1 MDRNDN
7 GTAAIRILLVD
18 DHPIVREGL
27 AAIIERR
34 PDMTV
39 VAEAGSG
46 TEAVERFREH
56 LPDVTL
62 MDLRLPEMDGV
73 AAIQA
78 IRREFGEARILV
90 LTTYDGDEDIYR
102 AMRAGAKGYLLKDSR
117 REYLL
122 EAIHT
127 VNAGRVF
134 LPGDVATKLSERLV
148 SQDVTP
154 REREVLQLIAKGMS
168 NSEIG
173 SALFISEGTVKGH
186 VVNLLE
192 KLEAHDRTQAVT
204 NALKRGIIHIE

>member
-1 MDRNDN
+1 MN
-7 GTAAIRILLVD
+7 AIRIMLVD

-27 AAIIERR
+27 AAIIDRR
-34 PDMTV
+34 PEMTV

-46 TEAVERFREH
+46 LEAVQLYRTH

-73 AAIQA
+73 TAIA
-78 IRREFGEARILV
+78 TIRKEFNAARILV

-102 AMRAGAKGYLLKDSR
+102 AMRAGAKGYLLKDLR
-117 REYLL
+117 RESLL
-122 EAIHT
+122 EAIQT
-127 VNAGRVF
+127 VHAGKVY
-134 LPGDVATKLSERLV
+134 LPGHVATKLSERLV
-148 SQDVTP
+148 SQDLTP

-168 NSEIG
+168 NHEIG
-173 SALFISEGTVKGH
+173 NALFISEGTVKGH

>member
-1 MDRNDN
+1 MNTKQAT
-7 GTAAIRILLVD
+7 GTIRIMLVD

-34 PDMTV
+34 PEMTV
-39 VAEAGSG
+39 VAEAGTGS
-46 TEAVERFREH
+46 EAVQLYRTH

-73 AAIQA
+73 TAIGA
-78 IRREFGEARILV
+78 IRKEFNAARILV

-122 EAIHT
+122 EAIQT
-127 VNAGRVF
+127 VHAGRVF
-134 LPGDVATKLSERLV
+134 LPGNVATKLSERLV
-148 SQDVTP
+148 SQDITP
-154 REREVLQLIAKGMS
+154 RELEVLQLIAKGMS
-168 NSEIG
+168 NHEIG
-173 SALFISEGTVKGH
+173 NALFISEGTVKGH

-204 NALKRGIIHIE
+204 NALKRGIIHID